1 MQYKEWVKGLT
12 LICSYC
18 MLHSSINRNG
28 GGGGSSS
35 SDKITEVIKIIIN
48 PIFI

>member
-1 MQYKEWVKGLT
+1 
-12 LICSYC
+12 
-18 MLHSSINRNG
+18 MLHSSITGSRRG

-35 SDKITEVIKIIIN
+35 CGGGDKIIEVIKIIIN